1 MSSDTTDLSEMRLQG
16 EERDVAFEKS
26 VGYSVAPT
34 AFLMMCGYIVLTIAH
49 PFVLPQPES
58 IVMAS
63 LAGATGLACA
73 FVWRQGSGV
82 LTRYV
87 DSHQTI
93 SILTLLILVNVSLH
107 MWMLKDHLQTT
118 QFALMMVGSGF
129 LMLHRGWFAFTLA
142 AYLGT
147 WTTLNWILGGS
158 PNSTHF
164 GYLMSISTLV
174 AVAAHIARR
183 QTTVRAETARIAS
196 EHERLVVEE
205 RARKQ
210 QEHLEHVSRLL
221 TLGEL
226 VAGISHELNQPLA
239 SISNLA
245 TACEMMLE
253 QEESTPLRD
262 RQGEAV
268 KGIADAANRA
278 GVIIKRLRGLA
289 TKSSRPRSEVNMNQV
304 VKDAAELM
312 SADARHRNGE
322 LLLELDPNLTPVQ
335 ADEVQMQQVVLNLLQ
350 NGFDALEDT
359 VGGQVIVK
367 TSVSGGAAQVT
378 VADTGP
384 GIQIENP
391 NSVFEAFFTT
401 KEHGMG
407 MGLAICR
414 SIMESHGGSISC
426 ALREPDGSGTVFHLS
441 IPITSKQIND
451 QSKPDG
457 MHY

>member
-1 MSSDTTDLSEMRLQG
+1 MRLY
-16 EERDVAFEKS
+16 RFDHR
-26 VGYSVAPT
+26 AP
-34 AFLMMCGYIVLTIAH
+34 L
-49 PFVLPQPES
+49 
-58 IVMAS
+58 
-63 LAGATGLACA
+63 
-73 FVWRQGSGV
+73 R
-82 LTRYV
+82 
-87 DSHQTI
+87 
-93 SILTLLILVNVSLH
+93 
-107 MWMLKDHLQTT
+107 
-118 QFALMMVGSGF
+118 
-129 LMLHRGWFAFTLA
+129 LA
-142 AYLGT
+142 ATRVDRHGISSRGYG
-147 WTTLNWILGGS
+147 
-158 PNSTHF
+158 F
-164 GYLMSISTLV
+164 GVCVRL
-174 AVAAHIARR
+174 AARQRSANKVRR
-183 QTTVRAETARIAS
+183 L

-322 LLLELDPNLTPVQ
+322 LRLELDPNLAPVQ

-350 NGFDALEDT
+350 NGFDALEDI

>member
-1 MSSDTTDLSEMRLQG
+1 MSPEQIELPETRLVG

-34 AFLMMCGYIVLTIAH
+34 AFLMVCGYIVLAVAH
-49 PFVLPQPES
+49 VFVLPRPES

-63 LAGATGLACA
+63 LAAATGATCA
-73 FVWRQGSGV
+73 FIWRQGSGV
-82 LTRYV
+82 VARYLN
-87 DSHQTI
+87 SHQI
-93 SILTLLILVNVSLH
+93 IGILTLLILINVSLH
-107 MWMLKDHLQTT
+107 MWLLKDHLQTT
-118 QFALMMVGSGF
+118 QFALAMVGCGF
-129 LMLHRGWFAFTLA
+129 LMLHRGWFAVTIA
-142 AYLGT
+142 AYLST
-147 WTTLNWILGGS
+147 WMTLNWILGGS
-158 PNSTHF
+158 PNSVHF
-164 GYLMSISTLV
+164 GYLMTISTL
-174 AVAAHIARR
+174 AAIAAHIARR

-196 EHERLVVEE
+196 EHERMAMEE
-205 RARKQ
+205 HARKQ

-253 QEESTPLRD
+253 QEEPTPFRD

-289 TKSSRPRSEVNMNQV
+289 TKSSRPRSEVNLNQV
-304 VKDAAELM
+304 VKDSAELM
-312 SADARHRNGE
+312 ASDVRYRNGE
-322 LLLELDPNLTPVQ
+322 LRLHLDPNLVSVQ
-335 ADEVQMQQVVLNLLQ
+335 ADEVQMQQVLLNLLQ
-350 NGFDALEDT
+350 NGFDALAESS
-359 VGGQVIVK
+359 GGEVIVT
-367 TSVSGGAAQVT
+367 TSMSDVAVHVSVE
-378 VADTGP
+378 DTGP
-384 GIQIENP
+384 GISVENP

-426 ALREPDGSGTVFHLS
+426 ALREPEGQGTVFRFSL
-441 IPITSKQIND
+441 PITPKQH
-451 QSKPDG
+451 SR
-457 MHY
+457 